1 MPSSRWLPLL
11 LAHRCQHQSKE
22 LASGSLSCL
31 RTGLLEPSLVAYLS
45 LLSILQLGCN
55 SSLGIYNLADI
66 VVGSCNE
73 RALNCTLPTMTCSSP
88 HTHQT
93 HTGTYNTLSQYS
105 HAPLER
111 FVPLPLGPLPSESPF
126 RFLLCLPLLFAG
138 FVAATCLRLA
148 AATLSRR
155 ACLAFDLPCLALATS
170 ERQVRERVTCC
181 VHG

>member
-1 MPSSRWLPLL
+1 MPTPT
-11 LAHRCQHQSKE
+11 K
-22 LASGSLSCL
+22 SL
-31 RTGLLEPSLVAYLS
+31 LVAHSLACALACLSPHLLPTCHYYLYFS
-45 LLSILQLGCN
+45 LDATARWVST
-55 SSLGIYNLADI
+55 NLADI

-73 RALNCTLPTMTCSSP
+73 RALNCTPPTMTCSSP